1 MLSLTNCRAG
11 QILSYV
17 VNLCKQVG
25 PRSGLNK
32 SGAESVSKLFHT
44 ADDILDD
51 FFIKKI
57 SDDKLSGTFTFDP
70 KAAVSVLPNI
80 VILLLLFL

>member
-1 MLSLTNCRAG
+1 M
-11 QILSYV
+11 SYV

-51 FFIKKI
+51 FLIKKKI
-57 SDDKLSGTFTFDP
+57 SDDKLSGSFTFDP
-70 KAAVSVLPNI
+70 KAAVSVLPNN